1 MATFMDSYDFRVS
14 DRRNLDCYLKWY
26 SFSESVGHRK
36 TEMYHIQ
43 LFALFHLKLL

>member
-1 MATFMDSYDFRVS
+1 MDSYDFRVS